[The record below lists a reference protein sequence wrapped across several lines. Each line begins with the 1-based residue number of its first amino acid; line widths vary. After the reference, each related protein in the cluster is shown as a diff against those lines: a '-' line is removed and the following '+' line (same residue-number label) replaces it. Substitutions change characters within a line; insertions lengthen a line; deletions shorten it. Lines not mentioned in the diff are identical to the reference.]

1 MGQGVEA
8 ARPWMAMV
16 AALGRLWGA
25 RWWKGEGRPWVGA
38 SGGWCGGAHLERNQT
53 KMAWAR
59 RSTTLCSSAR
69 GGRRV
74 RSVAG
79 VHGDKLRMVRGI
91 TVQHPAQF
99 IGGQRRFVA
108 RKISAGELR
117 AAMTAQRRRGVPRLA
132 GRFDLQWGHGSDVDF
147 GGHRRAARAT
157 RAGRPASK
165 AAAEWGHD
173 VGRHGVVPG
182 ATCGPVAGRKR
193 QASLVCELVRGV
205 DSAAVRA
212 CVCCKDCLAVN
223 YITPLI
229 KIVLLYHFALPV

>member
-1 MGQGVEA
+1 M
-8 ARPWMAMV
+8 
-16 AALGRLWGA
+16 
-25 RWWKGEGRPWVGA
+25 
-38 SGGWCGGAHLERNQT
+38 
-53 KMAWAR
+53 
-59 RSTTLCSSAR
+59 LCSSAR
-69 GGRRV
+69 GGRRL

-79 VHGDKLRMVRGI
+79 VHGDELRMVRGI

-99 IGGQRRFVA
+99 IGSQRWFAA

-117 AAMTAQRRRGVPRLA
+117 TATTAQRRRGVPRLA
-132 GRFDLQWGHGSDVDF
+132 GRFDLQWGHGSGVDC
-147 GGHRRAARAT
+147 GGHHRAARAT

-165 AAAEWGHD
+165 AASEWGH
-173 VGRHGVVPG
+173 GAGWHGVVPG
-182 ATCGPVAGRKR
+182 AACGPVAGLCRRACFVWETGKRRR